1 MAAVDDATSE
11 LFDAFFIRHECSFG
25 YMKLSARMVKRYA
38 IPCSIYQD
46 RDANLHRNDN
56 NWTSEGPGRRG
67 YANAKV
73 KVRQLLDSSWRVYY
87 QDTLIAQRDPPP
99 LIELIRAKPSRRSMI
114 HGASEEQWVHLSSA
128 VERVYLQSL
137 NTLCFA
143 IDNLEHR

>member
-1 MAAVDDATSE
+1 MAAVDDATGE
-11 LFDAFFIRHECSFG
+11 LLDAFFIRHECPFG

-99 LIELIRAKPSRRSMI
+99 LIELIRAKPSRKSMI
-114 HGASEEQWVHLSSA
+114 HGASEEHWVHLSSG
-128 VERVYLQSL
+128 VERYIFTKLKHIL
-137 NTLCFA
+137 FCY
-143 IDNLEHR
+143 